1 MGAEQSLCC
10 DKRSSGTKAT
20 DGNNR
25 NITRTVISNTGSGAP
40 EERNT
45 RPGALDDAHSAATTP
60 PNGSSP
66 EKVGIGAYFQRSTSD
81 ANGLAVKSLLK
92 GSPAQR
98 SGRIAVGDVVLAVN
112 GDRVYG
118 KKLADLAGVLL
129 GPSGSKVSMTFKS
142 CTTQEEYTVELQR
155 GIPGY

>member
-10 DKRSSGTKAT
+10 DKRSTGSKS

-25 NITRTVISNTGSGAP
+25 NITRTVISNTNSA
-40 EERNT
+40 ENNARHL
-45 RPGALDDAHSAATTP
+45 AQDDAHSAATTP
-60 PNGSSP
+60 SNGAAA

-81 ANGLAVKSLLK
+81 SNGLAVKSLLK

-98 SGRIAVGDVVLAVN
+98 NGRIAVGDVVLSVN
-112 GDRVYG
+112 GDKVYG

-129 GPSGSKVSMTFKS
+129 GPTGSKVSMTFRS
-142 CTTQEEYTVELQR
+142 STTQEEYTVELER